1 MSNHPPSPQL
11 PPFDAAA
18 TLHALERRDLEAM
31 TPPATPLWGQ
41 LDAGPLLRIHGLAD
55 FWEVDPAANFE
66 QQTHDLL
73 AGVHGQGT
81 SVIYLILGGPR
92 DVRVYMGLQGSGAEA
107 ELLKAALIGTFPGV
121 LLPAAP
127 ESGLGA
133 SLKGSPLFTHMG
145 RLTGIP
151 TRKGA
156 RPTGQLSLSHSS
168 ARRTGQPSAAPST
181 NLPTTGLPAYQ
192 IERLLR
198 GLAGQTWGYLV
209 RATPVP
215 TAEVLAKN
223 RARFQDLSAAS
234 AHVHFQHTRQVQTMQ
249 TTGPNYQQGTSEAMN
264 RDLTDYQAQHCLHLL
279 ERDLDRLTLGQ
290 AVGMWQSAVTFFAPE
305 APLLGRLAALLRA
318 IFAGA
323 ESTPEPLR
331 TFVCQPGKGSG
342 SDPFV
347 TLLTSEELAAL
358 IQFPRQEFPGYR
370 IAPYTQFDLDPLPPS
385 TIQPVN
391 LGKVLDGARETGN
404 WFIISRDDFAK
415 HGLVAGVTGSG
426 KTNTLFYLLDKLW
439 RETQVPFLVIEPAK
453 TEYRHLRAA
462 SIPDLQVYT
471 LGDERWAPFR
481 LNPFEFEIADGD
493 HRIHVQTHID
503 YLKSVFNAAF
513 ILYAPMPY
521 VLETCLHE
529 IYQDRGWDLTTGHNR
544 RLPPAETRTGAQ
556 PLEYDYPVFPTLADL
571 YYKIDEVVDRL
582 GYEERIQMDV
592 KAGLKAR
599 VGSLLLGS
607 KGLMLG
613 ARHSVPLK
621 ELLGRPTVLE
631 LEAIGSDDEKA
642 FVIGLILTRLYEYRR
657 VQAMQGGEL
666 PALQHV
672 AVFEE
677 AHRLLKN
684 VPTEVET
691 EEANLKGQAVETFAN
706 MLSEIRAYGQ
716 GVLIAEQIPAKLAPD
731 AIKNT
736 NLKLVHRIVA
746 EDDRQVL
753 GATMN
758 LDERQSR
765 YVTSLPTGQAVAY
778 AEGADRPYLI
788 QVPAHAA
795 KQAGRKITNQ
805 QIANDMRQALA
816 DARYDPVPGYS
827 RYLGG
832 TTGFDPRS
840 RDLALQLTRLPAFR
854 AHFRRYFLSALLEPG
869 RAVQDY
875 GQLLHFIRQETTNF
889 KLKPDDLAQLA
900 VGVFLHALDD
910 LFKTRGRGY
919 NWLYN
924 VTGALRDQ
932 AAEAFILV
940 ARGFDPADSG
950 ALARLTAEVTAKLAT
965 FATGYR
971 QQTAREHGPFAG
983 CVVCQQR
990 CLYRYDVTPLV
1001 ADEMFERNFVAAMQE
1016 SRDDQVMW
1024 QQLACLAEDAAIQ
1037 IVAMDGPPIVQEVAL
1052 CYVSQMGSHL
1062 NFRNANQRKLV
1073 MNTMKLLARE
1083 EKS

>member
-11 PPFDAAA
+11 PPFDTSA

-31 TPPATPLWGQ
+31 TPPATPVWGQ

-55 FWEVDPAANFE
+55 FWEVDLAANFE

-73 AGVHGQGT
+73 AGLHGQGT
-81 SVIYLILGGPR
+81 SVIYLILGRPR
-92 DVRVYMGLQGSGAEA
+92 DVRLYLGLQGPGADP
-107 ELLKAALIGTFPGV
+107 ELLKAVLTASFPGI
-121 LLPAAP
+121 LLPPTP
-127 ESGLGA
+127 ESGLGT
-133 SLKGSPLFTHMG
+133 SLRDTPLFTHMG

-151 TRKGA
+151 TRKGGMESTGTRGRRSQGAEDQKVA
-156 RPTGQLSLSHSS
+156 RVSYASS
-168 ARRTGQPSAAPST
+168 GGGAG
-181 NLPTTGLPAYQ
+181 YQ

-209 RATPVP
+209 RATPVS

-264 RDLTDYQAQHCLHLL
+264 RDLTDYQAQHCLRLL

-342 SDPFV
+342 SDPFA
-347 TLLTSEELAAL
+347 TQLTSEELAAL

-385 TIQPVN
+385 TAQPVN
-391 LGKVLDGARETGN
+391 LGKVLDGGRETGN

-415 HGLVAGVTGSG
+415 HGLVSGVTGSG

-439 RETQVPFLVIEPAK
+439 REAHVPFLVIEPAK
-453 TEYRHLRAA
+453 TEYRQLRAA

-481 LNPFEFEIADGD
+481 LNPFEFEIADGG

-529 IYQDRGWDLTTGHNR
+529 IYQDRGWDLTTSHNR
-544 RLPPAETRTGAQ
+544 RLPPAGTVAGAQ

-621 ELLGRPTVLE
+621 ELLARPTVLE

-657 VQAMQGGEL
+657 VQAMQGGDL

-736 NLKLVHRIVA
+736 NLKLMHRIVA
-746 EDDRQVL
+746 EDDRQAL

-765 YVTSLPTGQAVAY
+765 YVTSLPVGQAAAY
-778 AEGADRPYLI
+778 AEGADHPYLV

-795 KQAGRKITNQ
+795 KQADRKITSQ
-805 QIANDMRQALA
+805 QIANAMGQALA
-816 DARYDPVPGYS
+816 EARYDPVPGYS
-827 RYLGG
+827 RYLKGAA
-832 TTGFDPRS
+832 GFDPRL

-854 AHFRRYFLSALLEPG
+854 AHFRRYFLSALLEPA

-889 KLKPDDLAQLA
+889 KLRPDDLAQLA
-900 VGVFLHALDD
+900 IGAFLHALDD
-910 LFKTRGRGY
+910 LFEARGRGY

-924 VTGALRDQ
+924 VNGALRDQ
-932 AAEAFILV
+932 AAEVFIAV

-950 ALARLTAEVTAKLAT
+950 ALARLTTQVIAKLST

-971 QQTAREHGPFAG
+971 QQTSREHGPFAG
-983 CVVCQQR
+983 CIVCQRR
-990 CLYRYDVTPLV
+990 CLYRYDVAPLM
-1001 ADEMFERNFVAAMQE
+1001 ADKAVEHDFVTAIRETGGKDAMWNALTAVCRQAAAKVVE
-1016 SRDDQVMW
+1016 TDSEATRD
-1024 QQLACLAEDAAIQ
+1024 EI
-1037 IVAMDGPPIVQEVAL
+1037 AL
-1052 CYVSQMGSHL
+1052 CFAAQMAAALDLGP
-1062 NFRNANQRKLV
+1062 ANERKLTRSV
-1073 MNTMKLLARE
+1073 QTKIE
-1083 EKS
+1083 T

>member
-11 PPFDAAA
+11 PPFDTAA

-31 TPPATPLWGQ
+31 TPPATPVWGQ

-55 FWEVDPAANFE
+55 FWEVDLAANFE

-73 AGVHGQGT
+73 AGLHGQGT

-107 ELLKAALIGTFPGV
+107 ELLKAALIGAFPGV

-133 SLKGSPLFTHMG
+133 SLKGSLLFTYMG

-168 ARRTGQPSAAPST
+168 ARRTAQPSAAPST

-198 GLAGQTWGYLV
+198 GLAGQTWGYLL

-215 TAEVLAKN
+215 TAEVVAKN

-264 RDLTDYQAQHCLHLL
+264 RDLTDYQAQHCLRLL

-342 SDPFV
+342 SDPFA
-347 TLLTSEELAAL
+347 TQLTSEELAAL

-370 IAPYTQFDLDPLPPS
+370 IAPYTQFDLDPLPPP
-385 TIQPVN
+385 TVQPVN

-439 RETQVPFLVIEPAK
+439 RETLVPFLVIEPAK

-621 ELLGRPTVLE
+621 ELLARPTVLE

-691 EEANLKGQAVETFAN
+691 EGANLKGQAVETFAN
-706 MLSEIRAYGQ
+706 MLSEVRAYGQ
-716 GVLIAEQIPAKLAPD
+716 GVLIAEQIPVKLAPD
-731 AIKNT
+731 VIKNT
-736 NLKLVHRIVA
+736 NLKLMHRIVA

-795 KQAGRKITNQ
+795 KQKGGGKVTQQ
-805 QIANDMRQALA
+805 QIAEAMRQALA
-816 DARYDPVPGYS
+816 SPRYDPLPGYS
-827 RYLGG
+827 RYLRGVA
-832 TTGFDPRS
+832 GFDPRL
-840 RDLALQLTRLPAFR
+840 RDLALQLSNLPAFR
-854 AHFRRYFLSALLEPG
+854 AHFGRYFLSAVLEPA

-875 GQLLHFIRQETTNF
+875 GQLLHFMRQETANL
-889 KLKPDDLAQLA
+889 KLKPANLTQLA
-900 VGVFLHALDD
+900 VAALLHALND
-910 LFKTRGRGY
+910 LFEVRGRGY
-919 NWLYN
+919 HWLYN
-924 VTGALRDQ
+924 VTAALRDQ
-932 AAEAFILV
+932 AGEALIAV
-940 ARGFDPADSG
+940 AQGFDPANSG
-950 ALARLTAEVTAKLAT
+950 GLASLTTEVTGKLNA

-971 QQTAREHGPFAG
+971 QQTSREHGPFAG

-990 CLYRYDVTPLV
+990 CLYRYDVAPLV
-1001 ADEMFERNFVAAMQE
+1001 ADKAREHDFVTAIRESSGDQAMWSALAGICQQAADRVVE
-1016 SRDDQVMW
+1016 T
-1024 QQLACLAEDAAIQ
+1024 AEAGIRQ
-1037 IVAMDGPPIVQEVAL
+1037 GVAL
-1052 CYVSQMGSHL
+1052 CFAAQTATAL
-1062 NFRNANQRKLV
+1062 NFGPANERKLV
-1073 MNTMKLLARE
+1073 RSMQVVMRDA
-1083 EKS
+1083 